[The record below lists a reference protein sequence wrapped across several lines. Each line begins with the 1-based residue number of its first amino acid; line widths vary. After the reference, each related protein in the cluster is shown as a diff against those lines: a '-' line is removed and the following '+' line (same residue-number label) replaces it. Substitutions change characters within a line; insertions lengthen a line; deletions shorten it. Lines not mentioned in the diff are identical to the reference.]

1 VGTPVTYNSTHC
13 PPPPPPNEKWD
24 INASDSN
31 SDGVEDTVAVDTGDY
46 TVTADSNG
54 TVKIFDE
61 SGNDVTSQCQ
71 VEVSGDP
78 HVYDESGHVADTH
91 GTTTVVCP
99 DGTKVTMQ
107 TTPAGN
113 GTTFVESVL
122 VSDGNNAVVMNGV
135 APGGEAI
142 SYEAT
147 STQGQDWDESWGDGL
162 TMYLGT
168 DGELYT
174 PQGDQMSQQYVNGFE
189 DGTPYDE
196 SQGSQAEIDSEGSD
210 PIHSS
215 AVNSSSDETGNTNTN
230 NPSTPPANGSVDNV
244 ENYENYTIA
253 GTSGNDRIEIKESG
267 SGDGVDVFVNGELK
281 AENVPHDEL
290 ANILIDGGGGND
302 TIINRTN
309 AEAKINGGAGND
321 RITGGSGNDTINA
334 GDGNDTVNGRGG
346 DDTVNAGA
354 GDDRV
359 NGGNGNDTLWGN
371 AGTDTINGGNGNDTL
386 GGVLGEGNVINGGD
400 GDDKIVTGGNSSNT
414 IDGGSGEDSIVDDMA
429 LQMMEEEQGSSKK
442 KGKAGS
448 SSGSGIWGVIAAMGE
463 KVDAQLKN
471 VMDAIDKVDTSAENN
486 VTAKQLSKVQV
497 QTAKLGWFG
506 QTWQTV
512 GQTAAQTGEKAG
524 SAGKPS

>member
-1 VGTPVTYNSTHC
+1 MGTSVTYNSTHC
-13 PPPPPPNEKWD
+13 PPPPPPNEKWN

-31 SDGVEDTVAVDTGDY
+31 SDSVEDTVAVDTGDY

-54 TVKIFDE
+54 TVKIFDD

-78 HVYDESGHVADTH
+78 HVYDESSHVADTH

-196 SQGSQAEIDSEGSD
+196 SQGSQAEI
-210 PIHSS
+210 
-215 AVNSSSDETGNTNTN
+215 
-230 NPSTPPANGSVDNV
+230 
-244 ENYENYTIA
+244 
-253 GTSGNDRIEIKESG
+253 
-267 SGDGVDVFVNGELK
+267 
-281 AENVPHDEL
+281 
-290 ANILIDGGGGND
+290 
-302 TIINRTN
+302 
-309 AEAKINGGAGND
+309 
-321 RITGGSGNDTINA
+321 
-334 GDGNDTVNGRGG
+334 
-346 DDTVNAGA
+346 
-354 GDDRV
+354 
-359 NGGNGNDTLWGN
+359 
-371 AGTDTINGGNGNDTL
+371 
-386 GGVLGEGNVINGGD
+386 
-400 GDDKIVTGGNSSNT
+400 
-414 IDGGSGEDSIVDDMA
+414 GGSGEDSFVDDIS
-429 LQMMEEEQGSSKK
+429 LQIIEEETGSLKK

-486 VTAKQLSKVQV
+486 VTAKQLAEVQV